1 MNNMAGDST
10 RKQSVGLIG
19 CGVMGQSL
27 ALNLERNAYSIAAYD
42 VDTQKLAHY
51 LATRAAGRNIVG
63 VKSLTELAAGL
74 ETPRRILM
82 MVPAG
87 RPVDECIEQLLPHLQ
102 RGDILIDGGNSHYT
116 DTIRRTDYLEGKR
129 LRYVG
134 AGISGG
140 AAGAFH
146 GPSIMPGGSPTA
158 WESVKPMFQA
168 IAAKADDG
176 APCCDWVGENGAGH
190 FVKMVHN
197 GIEYGNMQ
205 LICEAYHLMRDGL
218 AMSLDRMRDVFDD
231 WNRGELAGYL
241 IEITRNILGYRNE
254 DGEAVIDKILDTAG
268 QKGTGTWTAA
278 TALDLGQPFNLTAEA
293 VFARCLST
301 LKHERVSAADVLTG
315 PPGRFEGDHATFLD
329 DLRHALY
336 AAKIISHAQGF
347 QLMRATAKDQ
357 GWNLNYAGIASIWRA
372 GCIIRSALLGK
383 IKEAF
388 TNAPDLVNLLLDPF
402 FTEAVSRTQPAW
414 RRVVATAVSL
424 GIPVPTMG
432 SALAYFDGYRSPRLP
447 ANLLQAQRDY
457 FGAHTYERVD
467 KPRGQFFHTDWT
479 GRSD

>member
-1 MNNMAGDST
+1 MNNMADDSA
-10 RKQSVGLIG
+10 RKQTVGLIG
-19 CGVMGQSL
+19 CGVMGRNL
-27 ALNLERNAYSIAAYD
+27 ALNLERNGYFVAIYD
-42 VDTQKLAHY
+42 ADAQKSAHY
-51 LATRAAGRNIVG
+51 LATRAPGKNIIG
-63 VKSLTELAAGL
+63 VESLSELVASL

-87 RPVDECIEQLLPHLQ
+87 QAVDQCIEQLLPHLQ
-102 RGDILIDGGNSHYT
+102 RGDILIDGGNSHYA
-116 DTIRRTDYLEGKR
+116 DTNRRTKHVEHKG

-140 AAGAFH
+140 AEGALH

-168 IAAKADDG
+168 IAAKTDDG
-176 APCCDWVGENGAGH
+176 TPCCDWVGENGAGH

-197 GIEYGNMQ
+197 GIEYANMQ

-218 AMSLDRMRDVFDD
+218 AMSLDRMRDVFDE
-231 WNRGELAGYL
+231 WNRSELAGYL
-241 IEITRNILGYRNE
+241 IEITRNILGYRDE
-254 DGEAVIDKILDTAG
+254 DGEAVIEKILDTAG
-268 QKGTGTWTAA
+268 QKGTGTWTAT
-278 TALDLGQPFNLTAEA
+278 TALDLGQPLNLTAEA
-293 VFARCLST
+293 VFARFLSA
-301 LKHERVSAADVLTG
+301 LKEERVAAADTLIG
-315 PPGRFEGDHATFLD
+315 PPARFEGDRAAFRD
-329 DLRHALY
+329 DLRQALY

-347 QLMRATAKDQ
+347 RLMGAAAKSE

-372 GCIIRSALLGK
+372 GCIIRSALLGR
-383 IKEAF
+383 IKAAF
-388 TNAPDLVNLLLDPF
+388 VNAPNLTNLLFDPF
-402 FTEAVSRTQPAW
+402 FAEAVNRAQPAW
-414 RRVVATAVSL
+414 RRVVAAAVTL
-424 GIPVPTMG
+424 GIPVPAMG
-432 SALAYFDGYRSPRLP
+432 SALAYFDGYRAPRLP

>member
-1 MNNMAGDST
+1 MAGDSARRQT
-10 RKQSVGLIG
+10 VGLIG
-19 CGVMGQSL
+19 CGVMGQNL
-27 ALNLERNAYSIAAYD
+27 ALNLERNGYSVAVYD
-42 VDTQKLAHY
+42 ADAQKSAHY
-51 LATRAAGRNIVG
+51 LATRAAGKNIIG
-63 VKSLTELAAGL
+63 VKSLSELVASL

-87 RPVDECIEQLLPHLQ
+87 QAVDQCIEQLLPHLHP
-102 RGDILIDGGNSHYT
+102 GDTLIDGGNSHYA
-116 DTIRRTDYLEGKR
+116 DTNRRTKHVEHKG

-134 AGISGG
+134 AGVSGG
-140 AAGAFH
+140 AEGALH

-158 WESVKPMFQA
+158 WESVKPMFRA

-176 APCCDWVGENGAGH
+176 APCCDWIGENGAGH

-218 AMSLDRMRDVFDD
+218 GLSLDGMRDVFDD
-231 WNRGELAGYL
+231 WNRGELASYL

-268 QKGTGTWTAA
+268 QKGTGTWTVA

-293 VFARCLST
+293 VFARGLST
-301 LKHERVSAADVLTG
+301 LKDERVSAANVLTG
-315 PPGRFEGDHATFLD
+315 PPARFEGGQAAFLD
-329 DLRHALY
+329 DLRQALY

-347 QLMRATAKDQ
+347 QLMRAAAKSE
-357 GWNLNYAGIASIWRA
+357 GWNLNYAAIASLWRA
-372 GCIIRSALLGK
+372 GCIIRSALLGG

-388 TNAPDLVNLLLDPF
+388 TKNPNLVNLLLDPF
-402 FTEAVSRTQPAW
+402 FTEAVSRAQPAW

-424 GIPVPTMG
+424 GVPVSAMG
-432 SALAYFDGYRSPRLP
+432 SALAYFDGYRNPRLP

-467 KPRGQFFHTDWT
+467 KARGQFFHTDWT

>member
-1 MNNMAGDST
+1 MADDSA
-10 RKQSVGLIG
+10 RKQTVGLIG
-19 CGVMGQSL
+19 CGVMGQNL
-27 ALNLERNAYSIAAYD
+27 ALNLERNGYSVAIYD
-42 VDTQKLAHY
+42 ADAQKSAHY
-51 LATRAAGRNIVG
+51 IATRAAGKSIIG
-63 VKSLTELAAGL
+63 VKSLLELVASL

-87 RPVDECIEQLLPHLQ
+87 QVVDQCIEQLLPHLQ
-102 RGDILIDGGNSHYT
+102 RGDILIDGGNSHYA
-116 DTIRRTDYLEGKR
+116 DTNRRTKHVEHKG

-140 AAGAFH
+140 AEGALH
-146 GPSIMPGGSPTA
+146 GPSIMPGGSPAA

-168 IAAKADDG
+168 IAAKTDDG
-176 APCCDWVGENGAGH
+176 TPCCDWVGDNGAGH

-197 GIEYGNMQ
+197 GIEYGDMQ
-205 LICEAYHLMRDGL
+205 LTCEAYHLMRDGL
-218 AMSLDRMRDVFDD
+218 GVSLDGMRDAFDE

-241 IEITRNILGYRNE
+241 IEITRDILGHRTE
-254 DGEAVIDKILDTAG
+254 TGEAVLDKILDAAG
-268 QKGTGTWTAA
+268 QKGTGMWTAA
-278 TALDLGQPFNLTAEA
+278 TALDLGQPSNLTAEA
-293 VFARCLST
+293 VFARFLSA
-301 LKHERVSAADVLTG
+301 LKEERLAAADTFIG
-315 PPGRFEGDHATFLD
+315 PPARFKDEQAAFLD
-329 DLRHALY
+329 DLRQALY

-347 QLMRATAKDQ
+347 QLMRAAAKSE

-372 GCIIRSALLGK
+372 GCIIRSALLGG

-388 TNAPDLVNLLLDPF
+388 TKNPNLVNLLLDPF
-402 FTEAVSRTQPAW
+402 LAEAVNRAQPAW
-414 RRVVATAVSL
+414 RRVITTAVTL
-424 GIPVPTMG
+424 GIPVPAMG
-432 SALAYFDGYRSPRLP
+432 SALAYFDGYRNPRLP